1 MCLFKIEAKGILECG
16 RKRNEPLMHVFM
28 QKYYCG
34 RGPSPLAWSGVVI
47 AWSFGLVSEIK
58 MHTHIN
64 WLIEVGY
71 CRYLVI
77 YEYLLDSFSFK
88 KFLLHC
94 GNSQNVLI
102 NSMPAAFISLSD
114 TWILGFNVVYLCKH
128 FMHVEGGWRVLCRC
142 WMVYMYF
149 NDVLDSMSSFF
160 QWE

>member
-1 MCLFKIEAKGILECG
+1 
-16 RKRNEPLMHVFM
+16 
-28 QKYYCG
+28 
-34 RGPSPLAWSGVVI
+34 
-47 AWSFGLVSEIK
+47 

-77 YEYLLDSFSFK
+77 YAYLLNSFSLK

-102 NSMPAAFISLSD
+102 NSVPAAIRSLSD
-114 TWILGFNVVYLCKH
+114 TWILGFNVVYLYKH
-128 FMHVEGGWRVLCRC
+128 FMHVEGRWRVLYRYS
-142 WMVYMYF
+142 MVYIYF
-149 NDVLDSMSSFF
+149 NDVLDNMSSFL